1 MQKAIFSRI
10 DLNNADNDLAQ
21 EYLSCI
27 RDLLHLHDV
36 QDLKAFTQHMNT
48 SRFQHSL
55 NVSYYTF
62 LIARRFHLDSC
73 SAARA
78 GLLHDLYHYD
88 WRNLDKEERPIEGRH
103 CAVHPQIALENAR
116 KATFVNTIIEDAIVH
131 HMWPMTLRC
140 PKTKEAGFCRLL
152 INTAPSAK
160 FFCRVEEECDI
171 PDLLFHWLHCFP
183 SAFDSTYI
191 QIMLCLGFISGHS
204 FFLLSNEHAA

>member
-62 LIARRFHLDSC
+62 LKHGDSIWIPAAPQEPAFFMICITMTGEIWIRRSV
-73 SAARA
+73 
-78 GLLHDLYHYD
+78 
-88 WRNLDKEERPIEGRH
+88 P
-103 CAVHPQIALENAR
+103 
-116 KATFVNTIIEDAIVH
+116 
-131 HMWPMTLRC
+131 
-140 PKTKEAGFCRLL
+140 
-152 INTAPSAK
+152 
-160 FFCRVEEECDI
+160 
-171 PDLLFHWLHCFP
+171 
-183 SAFDSTYI
+183 
-191 QIMLCLGFISGHS
+191 
-204 FFLLSNEHAA
+204 

>member
-140 PKTKEAGFCRLL
+140 PKTKEGWVLQAVDKYCAISEILLQVGRRVRYSRL
-152 INTAPSAK
+152 A
-160 FFCRVEEECDI
+160 
-171 PDLLFHWLHCFP
+171 
-183 SAFDSTYI
+183 
-191 QIMLCLGFISGHS
+191 ISLAA
-204 FFLLSNEHAA
+204 LLSFSIR